1 MTKRLCVLLLAAS
14 LATAPGCAAWH
25 NWFTSP
31 QTIQAIEDGLA
42 VAQGLVDLVNIAVP
56 ALGGLLPAGV
66 GPAALAAAALAQQ
79 AIDAAK
85 AYLAANDP
93 TSAQAQLQVAQVQLM
108 QAPIA
113 QVVQAAKRA
122 NLKAVQ

>member
-1 MTKRLCVLLLAAS
+1 MKRTTLALLLCLS
-14 LATAPGCAAWH
+14 LVAVPGCATIK

-56 ALGGLLPAGV
+56 ALGGLLPPGV
-66 GPAALAAAALAQQ
+66 GAAALAAAQLAQQ

-93 TSAQAQLQVAQVQLM
+93 TSAQAQLQVAQVQLQQVPVM
-108 QAPIA
+108 

-122 NLKAVQ
+122 KLKAVQ